1 MDKEAPTNTA
11 AIIRGNLT
19 SKTILEIVGETAKL
33 GNIGDKIVCITCIG
47 VIGYLPTIKA
57 IKKRIIGKKIRIL

>member
-1 MDKEAPTNTA
+1 
-11 AIIRGNLT
+11 
-19 SKTILEIVGETAKL
+19 VGETAKL